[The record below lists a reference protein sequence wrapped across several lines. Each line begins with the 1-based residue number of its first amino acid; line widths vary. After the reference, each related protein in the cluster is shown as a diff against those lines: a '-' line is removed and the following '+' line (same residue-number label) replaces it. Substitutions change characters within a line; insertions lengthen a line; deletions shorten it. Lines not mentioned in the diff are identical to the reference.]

1 MPRRQRGGTQSLL
14 RLAPV
19 LQVHTF
25 VSTCGKTVEGVAQ
38 RHSEE
43 STPEG
48 GPGPPRRCPEVLNIN
63 TKAQPHIDNN
73 NRWCQHVLGLEKI
86 FVTNS
91 FPFRLNTT
99 VFGITVANAFSMYKY
114 FVNASAFDR
123 FLDFVSDLIFDG
135 TRHARQLM
143 AESGVPRSVGSPGAS
158 SSARGAPSKR
168 RPAASPYSPGERR
181 SPRVCS
187 GQHSLMLIRE
197 VPGWQGGA
205 DARCSV
211 CNDPTSTRWCCAKC
225 SNADRI
231 LALHAETCSHG
242 PRVTKRMCL
251 HHHRQAPQKAGCE
264 HAWRH
269 ASLSKQGPRGTK
281 RRK

>member
-1 MPRRQRGGTQSLL
+1 MPRRQRGGRQSLL
-14 RLAPV
+14 RLAPI

-43 STPEG
+43 RTPEG
-48 GPGPPRRCPEVLNIN
+48 GPGPPRRCPEVLNTN

-73 NRWCQHVLGLEKI
+73 NRWRQHTLALEKM
-86 FVTNS
+86 FVTKS

-114 FVNASAFDR
+114 FVNASAYDR

-135 TRHARQLM
+135 TCYARHLM
-143 AESGVPRSVGSPGAS
+143 AESDVPRSVGSPGAS
-158 SSARGAPSKR
+158 SSARGPPSKR

-187 GQHSLMLIRE
+187 GQHSLMLIRD
-197 VPGWQGGA
+197 VVGWQGGA
-205 DARCSV
+205 NARCSV

-251 HHHRQAPQKAGCE
+251 HHHRQGPQKAGCE
-264 HAWRH
+264 HGWRH